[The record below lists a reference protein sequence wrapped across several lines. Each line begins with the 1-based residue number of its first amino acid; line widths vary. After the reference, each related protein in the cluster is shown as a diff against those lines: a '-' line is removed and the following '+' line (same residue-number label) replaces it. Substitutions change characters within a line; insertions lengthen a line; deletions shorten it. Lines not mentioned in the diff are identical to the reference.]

1 MVNAIFIYWK
11 PLCEIRVFKGSL
23 IISPIKNKYFY
34 GPPFKERLEKHHD
47 SKASE
52 GKNQPKSATKYSKK
66 TKTKT
71 QSILNSSK
79 IYNNATQNLF
89 NG

>member
-1 MVNAIFIYWK
+1 MVNAVFIYWK
-11 PLCEIRVFKGSL
+11 PLCEIRVLKDSL
-23 IISPIKNKYFY
+23 IISLIKNKYFY
-34 GPPFKERLEKHHD
+34 GLPFKERLEKHHD
-47 SKASE
+47 SRQG
-52 GKNQPKSATKYSKK
+52 GKTNQNLQQRIAEKNK
-66 TKTKT
+66 KT